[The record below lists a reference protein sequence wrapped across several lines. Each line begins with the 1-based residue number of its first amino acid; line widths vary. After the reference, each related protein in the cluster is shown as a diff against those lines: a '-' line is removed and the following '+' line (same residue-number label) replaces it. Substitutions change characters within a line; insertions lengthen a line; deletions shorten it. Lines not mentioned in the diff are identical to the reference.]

1 MIFAQRNPKPCPIL
15 DVTEAGDF
23 KPVLLAEKAD
33 LRTDL
38 PGYRIYKQGFL
49 SDEKTEI
56 KELWQENF
64 VAFLLGC
71 SFSFEAALKKAN
83 IPLRHNEAGR
93 NVPMYVTNIDCKP
106 AGVFSGPMVVSMR
119 AIPRRQVIKA
129 VQITSR
135 FPKVHG
141 APVQIGNPE
150 EIGIKDINKP
160 DFGDP
165 PIINEGDIPVFWAC
179 GVTPQAIAKEI
190 KPEIMITHSPGK
202 MFVSD
207 LKNEALAV
215 L

>member
-23 KPVLLAEKAD
+23 KPVLLAEEAD

-38 PGYRIYKQGFL
+38 PGYRIYKEGVVV
-49 SDEKTEI
+49 EKRKEI
-56 KELWQENF
+56 KDLWQDNF

-71 SFSFEAALKKAN
+71 SFSFEAALKKAD
-83 IPLRHNEAGR
+83 IPLRHNEAKR
-93 NVPMYVTNIDCKP
+93 NVPMYITNIDCKP

-119 AIPRRQVIKA
+119 AIPRQQITKA
-129 VQITSR
+129 VQVTSR

-150 EIGIKDINKP
+150 EIGIEDINQP

-165 PIINEGDIPVFWAC
+165 PNIKAGDVPVFWAC